1 MGSEGESSD
10 ADPVAVPPRPER
22 RPRRDS
28 RGELLDA
35 ALEIILERG
44 IDGLRIEDVCE
55 RVGVTKGSLYW
66 HFNDRD
72 GLIREALLEQLY
84 RMADERLDT
93 VSTAIDSGSGRDDY
107 LMRVAG
113 AFVDPFDAAEVEARW
128 QRLEMITASRRDPG
142 LWALMSDVQR
152 RHQRYLLEIM
162 DSAATN
168 GILRPDVDPKAIA
181 AAVSVI
187 SIGSNLLSLLGD
199 DGPSPEAWTSFLLL
213 MVEMLFPPA

>member
-1 MGSEGESSD
+1 MLPGDETSD
-10 ADPVAVPPRPER
+10 APAVEIPPRPER

-84 RMADERLDT
+84 RMGEEKLDAA
-93 VSTAIDSGSGRDDY
+93 STAVDTASSRDDY
-107 LMRVAG
+107 LMKVAG
-113 AFVDPFDAAEVEARW
+113 AFVDPFDPAEVEARW
-128 QRLEMITASRRDPG
+128 QRLELITASRRDPG
-142 LWALMSDVQR
+142 LWAMMSDVQR
-152 RHQRYLLEIM
+152 RQQRFLLELM
-162 DSAATN
+162 DAASAN
-168 GILRPDVDPKAIA
+168 GILRPDVDPRAMA
-181 AAVSVI
+181 AALSVI
-187 SIGSNLLSLLGD
+187 SLGSNLLSLLGD
-199 DGPSPEAWTSFLLL
+199 DGPTPEAWTSLLLL
-213 MVEMLFPPA
+213 MVELLFPPA